1 MEACFP
7 KLPPVARED
16 YDKNFEENM
25 KKWRD
30 EASTPQ
36 GRVKVAQQCKMITD
50 IMKQSTKGYNCD
62 F

>member
-1 MEACFP
+1 MEACLP
-7 KLPPVARED
+7 KLPAAARED

-25 KKWRD
+25 KEWRD
-30 EASTPQ
+30 DASTPQ
-36 GRVKVAQQCKMITD
+36 GRARAAKGCKMITE